1 MREEWPPN
9 SQKELDE
16 RLRSITAT
24 TDSFWR
30 KLKGVIALSV
40 AAWLLLLFGG
50 SGLPNAQ
57 GEDTVFLMS
66 PGFIIVA
73 VLVLYLLAGLRVM
86 NQYERGVILTL
97 GKYTGTRQPGLRWI
111 LLGIQRLIRVDLRIR
126 VVDVPDQD
134 CMTKD
139 NVSVN
144 VNAVLYYLIS
154 SAERAV
160 LEVENFANAV
170 SQLAQTT
177 MRDVV
182 GEVTL
187 DDLLSNRDQVSKRI
201 QEIVDKASDPWG
213 IKVQSVDLKHIEL
226 PKDMKRTMG
235 KEAEAERERRA
246 VIIKSKGELSASD
259 NLARAAAKLAKSPG
273 ALHLRT
279 LHSIN
284 DLSSD
289 QSNTV
294 VFAVPLE
301 ILRAIERVGG
311 GTKTSS
317 SSDRP

>member
-30 KLKGVIALSV
+30 KLKGVIALV
-40 AAWLLLLFGG
+40 VVGWLLLLFGG

-73 VLVLYLLAGLRVM
+73 VLVLYLLAGLRII

-111 LLGIQRLIRVDLRIR
+111 LLGVQRLIRVDLRIR

-246 VIIKSKGELSASD
+246 VIIKSRGELSASD
-259 NLARAAAKLAKSPG
+259 NLARAAANLAKSPG

-317 SSDRP
+317 SDKA